1 MPDEASSGLFR
12 RLSCTNPFHTIKFF
26 VVCQGFL
33 QLTQLLTSGYMKSTI
48 STIEKRFGL
57 SSQTSGLVA
66 SFNEVGNT
74 MLIIFV
80 SYFGSR
86 VHRPRFIGFGAILVS
101 LSGLIIALPHFITGP
116 YEYERFA
123 SGSSPNATDMCLP
136 HQKDPSAT
144 EDVCTEGMERENQ
157 VVLALLLIGQTLLGV
172 GGVPIQPF
180 GISYIDDYASKSNSP
195 LYIGILFATTSIGP
209 AIAFIVGSVMLRFYV
224 DIDKFSP
231 SEIHINNKDP
241 RWVGAWWLGF
251 IFAASIVA
259 ISSIPYFFFPRELP
273 KEEESPQKNI
283 TEMNKADLRDE
294 LKNKPADMEDFT
306 LGQFIKMFPVV
317 LMRNIKNPIFVMVIF
332 ALINLSG
339 MIAGLAT
346 FMAKFLERQFTLTAS
361 VANMIIG
368 VVNIPGA
375 MFGIILGG
383 AIMKNCHLTLKQATI
398 MCMFSMGFCVLFD
411 VPLLFLGCPTQ
422 EVAGL
427 DYSGSSEVGQLVTEC
442 NKKCKCR
449 SSSFNPV
456 CGQNNV
462 EYISPCY
469 AGCSALIYNSELN
482 KVENYTACNCVV
494 VDGALG
500 YALPGSCS
508 TYCSRFLLPFVII
521 ACISGFLASLSH
533 TPAFVMILRNV
544 KPEDKS
550 FAIGIQFLMLRVL
563 AWLPAPVLYGSAID
577 TSCLLWQ
584 IKCQKKAACRYYNN
598 TAFRQRFVGVQ
609 ILYELSCFLSFCIV
623 YFLLIRQEK
632 QALQEEASVGRSPES
647 VAESRV

>member
-1 MPDEASSGLFR
+1 MPEEVRNVLFR
-12 RLSCTNPFHTIKFF
+12 RLPYTNPFRTIKFF

-33 QLTQLLTSGYMKSTI
+33 QLTQLLISGYMKSSI

-86 VHRPRFIGFGAILVS
+86 VHRPRLIGCGAILVS
-101 LSGLIIALPHFITGP
+101 LSGLIMALPHFIMGP
-116 YEYERFA
+116 YEYERSP
-123 SGSSPNATDMCLP
+123 SGSSPNDTDLCVP
-136 HQKDPSAT
+136 HRKDPSST
-144 EDVCTEGMERENQ
+144 DEFCTANTERESQ
-157 VVLALLLIGQTLLGV
+157 AVLALLLIGQTLLGV

-180 GISYIDDYASKSNSP
+180 GISYIDDYASQSNSP
-195 LYIGILFATTSIGP
+195 LYIGILFATTTVGP
-209 AIAFIVGSVMLRFYV
+209 ALAFLVGSVMLRFYV

-231 SEIHINNKDP
+231 SEIHINQNDP

-251 IFAASIVA
+251 IFSASIVA
-259 ISSIPYFFFPRELP
+259 ISAIPYFFFPRELP
-273 KEEESPQKNI
+273 KEEESLPKSVD
-283 TEMNKADLRDE
+283 EMKAELRDE
-294 LKNKPADMEDFT
+294 LVNKPEEVDFT

-317 LMRNIKNPIFVMVIF
+317 LMRNIKNPIFVMAIV

-346 FMAKFLERQFTLTAS
+346 FLAKFLERQFTLTAS

-368 VVNIPGA
+368 AVNIPGA
-375 MFGIILGG
+375 MFGIILGA
-383 AIMKNCHLTLKQATI
+383 AIMKNCNLTLKQATA
-398 MCMFSMGFCVLFD
+398 MSMFGMGSCVLFD
-411 VPLLFLGCPTQ
+411 LPLLFLGCPTQ

-427 DYSGSSEVGQLVTEC
+427 DYSGSSGVGQLVTEC
-442 NKKCKCR
+442 NKKCKCV
-449 SSSFNPV
+449 STFLNPV

-469 AGCSALIYNSELN
+469 AGCSAMIYDKELS
-482 KVENYTACNCVV
+482 KVGNYTSCNCIVV
-494 VDGALG
+494 EGALG
-500 YALPGSCS
+500 YAVPGSCG
-508 TYCSRFLLPFVII
+508 TRCSRFLMPFVII
-521 ACISGFLASLSH
+521 ACFSGFLASLSH
-533 TPAFVMILRNV
+533 TPAFVMILRTV

-550 FAIGIQFLMLRVL
+550 FAIGIQFLLLRVL

-584 IKCQKKAACRYYNN
+584 MKCKKRASCWYYNN
-598 TAFRQRFVGVQ
+598 TDFRQRFVGIQ
-609 ILYELSCFLSFCIV
+609 ILYEFCCFLSFCVV
-623 YFLLIRQEK
+623 YFLLVRQEK
-632 QALQEEASVGRSPES
+632 QALQEESNLDRSPEAI
-647 VAESRV
+647 AESRT